1 MLEALSNAWQQSPLR
16 RRYEALATRERRLAM
31 ACGAAL
37 GLALLY
43 AGVSPLLDYRRA
55 AIERQVA
62 EEGDLQWM
70 QANRELAA
78 TPSRHSDR
86 ATGSQARL
94 STINTAAKEFDLP
107 LRSLQPEADG
117 FSVQIEGQLF
127 DAVIRWSHA
136 LESRHGIEVVS
147 ASLDVEDPGVVNAR
161 FSVR

>member
-1 MLEALSNAWQQSPLR
+1 MLEALSNAWRQSPLR
-16 RRYEALATRERRLAM
+16 RRYEALATRERYLAM

-43 AGVSPLLDYRRA
+43 AGFSPLLDFRRA
-55 AIERQVA
+55 AIERHAAQ
-62 EEGDLQWM
+62 ESDLQWM

-78 TPSRHSDR
+78 SPSRHSDR

-94 STINTAAKEFDLP
+94 STINAAAKEFGLP

-117 FSVQIEGQLF
+117 FSVQVEGQRF

-147 ASLDVEDPGVVNAR
+147 ASINVEDPGVVNAR
-161 FSVR
+161 FGVR

>member
-16 RRYEALATRERRLAM
+16 RRYEALATRERRLVM

-37 GLALLY
+37 GLALGY
-43 AGVSPLLDYRRA
+43 AGVSPLLDFRRD
-55 AIERQVA
+55 AIERHAA
-62 EEGDLQWM
+62 EESDLQWM

-78 TPSRHSDR
+78 APSRHSDR

-94 STINTAAKEFDLP
+94 STINAASKEFDLP

-136 LESRHGIEVVS
+136 LESRHGIEVVN
-147 ASLDVEDPGVVNAR
+147 ASIDVEDPGVVNAR